1 MSSRHLLRW
10 RRPQEAYS
18 GVYKK
23 TFIHVLFFNM
33 YKNQRL
39 VGYII
44 PILKV
49 RKLRVIGVSN
59 WPKVMRCISN
69 KAASAPLISNPSP
82 LSSLP

>member
-59 WPKVMRCISN
+59 WPKVMRCIGN
-69 KAASAPLISNPSP
+69 KAASAPLISNPS